1 MCSHYVLFKFSM
13 GSQYVPQVP
22 NVFSNMFSIAPTF
35 IGYALANVVILS
47 LIYVSHR
54 GGTLHFKIEPCI
66 LGSLHS
72 FIFLSDRPIRLAHC
86 KKEKI
91 ELGRHL
97 I

>member
-1 MCSHYVLFKFSM
+1 
-13 GSQYVPQVP
+13 
-22 NVFSNMFSIAPTF
+22 
-35 IGYALANVVILS
+35 
-47 LIYVSHR
+47 VSHR